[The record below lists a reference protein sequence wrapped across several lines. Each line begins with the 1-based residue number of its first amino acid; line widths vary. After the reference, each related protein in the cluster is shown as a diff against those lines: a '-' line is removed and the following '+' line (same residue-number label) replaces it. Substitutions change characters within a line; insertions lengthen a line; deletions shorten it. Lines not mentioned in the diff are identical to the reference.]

1 MNQAKWDDLSVEDK
15 KLISAHSGERFAH
28 IAGYAWDVA
37 DRGADVY
44 LKKLGVQMKPATP
57 KMIAVMKKMWVPI
70 QATWM
75 KKAAAK
81 GIDCENVLAEFKAEI
96 TKLEKTAI
104 IKR

>member
-1 MNQAKWDDLSVEDK
+1 
-15 KLISAHSGERFAH
+15 
-28 IAGYAWDVA
+28 
-37 DRGADVY
+37 
-44 LKKLGVQMKPATP
+44 MKPATP

-70 QATWM
+70 QAAWM

-96 TKLEKTAI
+96 TKLEKTAK